1 MKTKTD
7 FSFIKKLTKAQ
18 ADSQRNASL
27 LEQYHELYEL
37 QRKRL
42 EKSIGT
48 LTDERELWMRGCY
61 SIALKVLY
69 ENRLSTAKQL
79 NIAEK
84 TWYKLARHLSL
95 LLYDTDTKDLN
106 HVSGLI
112 ENWKITLDEVRKE
125 THDKEDQ
132 TSKSIESLQKGMKQL
147 KTILE
152 TDTL

>member
-1 MKTKTD
+1 M
-7 FSFIKKLTKAQ
+7 
-18 ADSQRNASL
+18 
-27 LEQYHELYEL
+27 
-37 QRKRL
+37 
-42 EKSIGT
+42 

-61 SIALKVLY
+61 SIALKVLF

-106 HVSGLI
+106 QVTSLI
-112 ENWKITLDEVRKE
+112 ETWKTTLGEVRQE
-125 THDKEDQ
+125 AHDKEDLTQ
-132 TSKSIESLQKGMKQL
+132 KSIESLQSSMKQL
-147 KTILE
+147 RTMLE